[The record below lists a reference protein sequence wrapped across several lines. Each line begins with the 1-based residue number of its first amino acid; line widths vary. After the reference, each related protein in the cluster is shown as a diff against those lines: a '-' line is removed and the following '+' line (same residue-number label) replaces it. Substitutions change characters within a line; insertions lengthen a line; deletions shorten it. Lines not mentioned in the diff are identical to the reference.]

1 MRIRDANSD
10 QPKNK
15 QLLFSWST
23 LFCVV
28 LLATI
33 IRVINAL
40 LLQTQFDPD
49 EYWQN
54 LEPAYCMAFHEKGYS
69 CHMTWEWTRRAPSSV
84 HGWMERLLRGPA
96 RSYVAILPT
105 YWLYAIVQIPGWDF
119 PWMISKGP
127 LFLNAVLVAA
137 PVDVS
142 IWIAAHF
149 IPASKMMYSNDLANI
164 SLFFSLTS
172 WFQGYALIRTYSNSL
187 EAMLLAVGVALV
199 SPVSCSSE

>member
-1 MRIRDANSD
+1 
-10 QPKNK
+10 
-15 QLLFSWST
+15 
-23 LFCVV
+23 
-28 LLATI
+28 
-33 IRVINAL
+33 
-40 LLQTQFDPD
+40 
-49 EYWQN
+49 
-54 LEPAYCMAFHEKGYS
+54 
-69 CHMTWEWTRRAPSSV
+69 
-84 HGWMERLLRGPA
+84 
-96 RSYVAILPT
+96 
-105 YWLYAIVQIPGWDF
+105 VQIPGWDF